1 MSRTVTSTDYQA
13 LAEFRYLIRRFLN
26 TAEQDA
32 RALGL
37 EPQQYL
43 LLLAV
48 CGLPNGTRATIR
60 NLAERLQV
68 RHHSAVELI
77 DRLAKRGLVRRVRG
91 MQDRRHVL
99 VHLTASGRR
108 ILAKLAQK
116 RLRELRTS
124 GPDLVRTLNAVIA
137 RQGNEGKTGASRRAG
152 RRGTKWPGKTARRA
166 ES

>member
-48 CGLPNGTRATIR
+48 RGLPSGARATIG
-60 NLAERLQV
+60 NLAERLHV

-99 VHLTASGRR
+99 VHLTTRGRSV
-108 ILAKLAQK
+108 LAQLAQK

-124 GPDLVRTLNAVIA
+124 GPDLVRTLNAVIT
-137 RQGNEGKTGASRRAG
+137 RQGNEKKTRTSRGADQRG
-152 RRGTKWPGKTARRA
+152 RKWPGEK
-166 ES
+166 EQ

>member
-1 MSRTVTSTDYQA
+1 MSRTVTSADYQA

-32 RALGL
+32 RVLGL

-48 CGLPNGTRATIR
+48 RGLPSGTHATIR
-60 NLAERLQV
+60 NLAERLHV

-91 MQDRRHVL
+91 VEDRRHVL
-99 VHLTASGRR
+99 VHLTTRGRS
-108 ILAKLAQK
+108 ILDKLAQK
-116 RLRELRTS
+116 RLLELRSS

-137 RQGNEGKTGASRRAG
+137 RQGNEKKTRTSRRVDQ
-152 RRGTKWPGKTARRA
+152 RGTKWPRERGR
-166 ES
+166 